1 MSLVAKQVNFSVGP
15 HQLLSDISLTINP
28 GEVHVLMGKN
38 GAGKST
44 LFKLLCGDLPP
55 TSGEI
60 LLNDKSVEI
69 WKKKDLAKFRSVL
82 TQDFELQFPFSTRE
96 VVELG
101 RSPHTSTKSENDK
114 IVEEAMSITNTLH
127 VSNRSYSTLSGG
139 EKQRAQYSRVLSQVW
154 GNPPKF
160 LLLDEP
166 TSSMDLPNQMKLLQV
181 TRHMADQG
189 YGILLILHDIN
200 TAYQFADKISLL
212 RDGKLVVTG
221 EAAEVLTEEN
231 IKRIFDVDMFVLKT
245 PKGNIIIPKLIRKDK

>member
-1 MSLVAKQVNFSVGP
+1 MSLVAKSVSFSIGT
-15 HQLLSDISLTINP
+15 HLLLSDISLTVNP

-60 LLNDKSVEI
+60 HLSGKSIEH

-101 RSPHTSTKSENDK
+101 RSPHNSTKAENEK
-114 IVEEAMSITNTLH
+114 ITEESMSITNTLH
-127 VSNRSYSTLSGG
+127 VANRSYSTLSGG

-154 GNPPKF
+154 GDPPKF

-221 EAAEVLTEEN
+221 GAAEVLTEEN
-231 IKRIFDVDMFVLKT
+231 IKQIFDVEMFVLKT
-245 PKGNIIIPKLIRKDK
+245 PKGNIIIPKLIKKDK